1 MPVLCLR
8 LLMCVA
14 FFAACLAVWPVSCIN
29 VSEEKGQNH
38 LSVSQSSHG
47 YSDTSRTKNNV
58 HNNTKSTFVVLDT
71 ECACASIKCFINSNS
86 SYVMWVIAT
95 GNHHHSDYNH
105 LGLSPWC
112 FKGVCSPSACLVL
125 RKSVQNGKL
134 FSFFTI
140 MSS

>member
-58 HNNTKSTFVVLDT
+58 HNNTKSTFVALDT
-71 ECACASIKCFINSNS
+71 ECACASINALFTLTLDIK
-86 SYVMWVIAT
+86 YVMWVIAT

-105 LGLSPWC
+105 LSPRC
-112 FKGVCSPSACLVL
+112 LKVVCCRAEKNVPV
-125 RKSVQNGKL
+125 VN
-134 FSFFTI
+134 
-140 MSS
+140 